1 MNVKASNPFVSNRHP
16 VVAKHGVVATT
27 QPLAATIGLDILK
40 QGGNAI
46 DAAIATAAAMTV
58 CEPTANGIGGD
69 AFVIVYHK
77 GKLYGLNASGKS
89 PASISI
95 DALKQKG
102 NATMPQF
109 GVDSITVPGV
119 PKAWADLQARFGT
132 KPLAELLEPAAKL
145 AQTGY
150 AVSPQLSDMWT
161 RSHNR
166 YQTIFTD
173 KMFQPWFD
181 LFTTNGVAPDV
192 GSVWSSPEMAQ
203 TLRSIGATNANDFY
217 TGSLATQITDFI
229 QAHGGY
235 LSAADLANHQND
247 WVTPISAHYK
257 GVDVWE
263 LPPNGQGIVAL
274 QALSMLANEPH
285 AYGDVESIHRQIE
298 AIKLSFADGMT
309 WVTDPSMMSLTPS
322 DFLSPAYMKQRAA
335 LITDKA
341 QIFPTGLPSSA
352 GTIYLCTADNDGNM
366 VSYIQSNFYGFGS
379 GIVIPGT
386 GISMQNRGFSFSLD
400 ETHANALAPNK
411 RTYHTIIPGFLTKDG
426 QPLGPFGIMGGY
438 TQPQAHLQVVMHLVD
453 HAMNPQAA
461 LDAPRWQWM
470 HDLTI
475 HVEPQFPLAWI
486 ESLRAKGHDVVVL
499 EESLSFGRGQVI
511 LCLGNAVYSAGSES
525 RAEGIAAFY

>member
-1 MNVKASNPFVSNRHP
+1 MNLTKTNPFLSHRNP

-27 QPLAATIGLDILK
+27 QPLAATIGLEILK

-58 CEPTANGIGGD
+58 AEPTANGIGGD
-69 AFVIVYHK
+69 AFVIVHTQ
-77 GKLYGLNASGKS
+77 GKMYGLNASGKS

-95 DALKQKG
+95 EALQQKG
-102 NATMPQF
+102 NPTMPQF

-132 KPLAELLEPAAKL
+132 KSLAELLEPAAKL
-145 AQTGY
+145 AETGY
-150 AVSPQLSDMWT
+150 AVAPQLSDMWT
-161 RSHNR
+161 RSNQR

-173 KMFQPWFD
+173 KMFEPWFE
-181 LFTTNGVAPDV
+181 LFTTKGMAPEA
-192 GSVWSSPEMAQ
+192 GSIWSSSAMAK
-203 TLRSIGATNANDFY
+203 TLRTIGVTNADDFY
-217 TGSLATQITDFI
+217 TGSLARQIADFI

-235 LSAADLANHQND
+235 LSTSDLANHTNE
-247 WVTPISAHYK
+247 WVTPISTHYK

-274 QALSMLANEPH
+274 QALAMLAHEEHP
-285 AYGDVESIHRQIE
+285 YGDVESIHRQIE
-298 AIKLSFADGMT
+298 AIKLGFADGMT
-309 WVTDPSMMSLTPS
+309 WVTDPKMMALSPS
-322 DFLSPAYMKQRAA
+322 DFLNPSYMKERAA

-341 QIFPTGLPSSA
+341 QRFDTGLPSSA

-400 ETHANALAPNK
+400 ASHANALAPSK

-426 QPLGPFGIMGGY
+426 KALGPFGIMGGY
-438 TQPQAHLQVVMHLVD
+438 TQPQAHLQVVMHLLD

-475 HVEPQFPLAWI
+475 HVEPQFPPAWI

-499 EESLSFGRGQVI
+499 NESVTFGRGQVI
-511 LCLGNAVYSAGSES
+511 LRLDNAVYTAASES
-525 RAEGIAAFY
+525 RAEGIAASY